1 MKEENTVLAIIPEG
15 LREKLIKEVEA
26 LIEERKIQAEIEE
39 TVKNAQSAVATYV
52 EKLSNPDKISA
63 VNLGGKKL

>member
-1 MKEENTVLAIIPEG
+1 METGNTVLELIPEG

-39 TVKNAQSAVATYV
+39 TVRNAQSAVQTYV
-52 EKLSNPDKISA
+52 EKLSNPDKISSM
-63 VNLGGKKL
+63 NLGGKKL

>member
-39 TVKNAQSAVATYV
+39 IVKNAQSSVATYV
-52 EKLSNPDKISA
+52 EKLSNPDKISSM
-63 VNLGGKKL
+63 NLGGKKL

>member
-1 MKEENTVLAIIPEG
+1 METGNTVLELIPEG

-39 TVKNAQSAVATYV
+39 TVANAQSAVAMYV
-52 EKLSNPDKISA
+52 DKLTHPDKVSA